1 MDNGG
6 FLLGRTR
13 SLPQQTSS
21 SSHQLRLHHTL
32 IQNKTKKHWQG
43 KWVILEAL
51 GNHQV
56 IFLSVSCR
64 GPNFRPI
71 RSEAE
76 SVTKVNKTKSWDWS
90 SPGKVGER
98 ERAEEDKMGEK
109 REG

>member
-1 MDNGG
+1 M
-6 FLLGRTR
+6 
-13 SLPQQTSS
+13 
-21 SSHQLRLHHTL
+21 L

-43 KWVILEAL
+43 KWVILDAL
-51 GNHQV
+51 GNHQF

-64 GPNFRPI
+64 GPNLRPI

-76 SVTKVNKTKSWDWS
+76 SVTNVNKTKNWDWS

-109 REG
+109 REE